1 MGTRIHD
8 FWLAHPEFW
17 IAVGHRQAVVD
28 KLIYDMFH
36 DYDFT
41 AEDAFGKVVYLDQFV
56 RHFSRVSTVS
66 EEFILQCRRGADTII
81 RENMELVLGASEQEL
96 VWYLMPW
103 KHLEM
108 WDDLFMVVG
117 MWLNEKPVVDFPQLN
132 KFFMDSYKKAY
143 TDPAVAAGVVRA
155 GIYGTYDAVGLCEV
169 HPDAYDG
176 SRAWAALDAGSDAKP
191 LLAALKSGS
200 AKVAISLSGGVD
212 SMLMAALLK
221 RSGADVVAIHILYG
235 NRAESVGERNFISLF
250 CARLGLPL
258 YTYSIERLR
267 RDCVERAFYESMTR
281 DLRFSVYKAIGR
293 PVLLGHI
300 QEDVIE
306 NIWTNFAHGTHL
318 DNLAKFEPKCVE
330 SGVTIY
336 RPWLGVKKAVIYKV
350 ADMLAIPHLKNT
362 TPVWSNRGKFRAHFY
377 GAAAA
382 QYNGS
387 GGMDDKL
394 IEVAARLKK
403 QAEMLDKLLFAT
415 IRASWDSEERR
426 INITQAVA
434 VGLDADGWL
443 SILTDLAHNKLGLK
457 KPSFASCEEFVRR
470 ITKGLHHGDHV
481 TFKKDFMGQII
492 IIDGQTWLSV

>member
-1 MGTRIHD
+1 MGTRIRN
-8 FWLAHPEFW
+8 FWLGHPEFW
-17 IAVGHRQAVVD
+17 IAVGHKQAIAD

-41 AEDAFGKVVYLDQFV
+41 AEDAFGRIVYLDQFV
-56 RHFSRVSTVS
+56 RHFSRVTVVS
-66 EEFILQCRRGADTII
+66 EDFIRQCRRGADTIL
-81 RENMELVLGASEQEL
+81 RDSMELVLGATEQEL

-108 WDDLFMVVG
+108 WDDLFKVVG
-117 MWLNEKPVVDFPQLN
+117 LWLNGKPLVDFPQLN

-143 TDPAVAAGVVRA
+143 TDAAVAAGVVRA
-155 GIYGTYDAVGLCEV
+155 GTYNTYDAVGLCES

-176 SRAWAALDAGSDAKP
+176 SPEWTVLDGGIDAKP
-191 LLAALKSGS
+191 LLTALKCCD
-200 AKVAISLSGGVD
+200 AKVAISLSGGID

-221 RSGADVVAIHILYG
+221 RSGADVVAIHIVYG
-235 NRAESVGERNFISLF
+235 NRAESIGERNFISLF

-258 YTYSIERLR
+258 YTYTIEWLR
-267 RDCVERAFYESMTR
+267 RDSVERAFYESITR
-281 DLRFSVYKAIGR
+281 DLRFSVYKAVGR

-318 DNLAKFEPKCVE
+318 DNLAKFTPKCVE

-350 ADMLAIPHLKNT
+350 ADLLAIPHLKNT
-362 TPVWSNRGKFRAHFY
+362 TPAWSNRGKFRTHFY
-377 GAAAA
+377 AAAAA

-403 QAEMLDKLLFAT
+403 QAEMLDKLLFAA
-415 IRASWDSEERR
+415 IRESWDSQARR
-426 INITQAVA
+426 LNITQAVA

-443 SILTDLAHNKLGLK
+443 SILTDLAHNKLGVK

-470 ITKGLHHGDHV
+470 LEKGLHHGDHV
-481 TFKKDFMGQII
+481 TFKKDFMGQILI
-492 IIDGQTWLSV
+492 LDGQTWLHV